1 MRSVDADAFDK
12 KIRAAVGMTEEEL
25 TDDFKDG
32 IATILEMLK
41 SEPTIEPERK
51 KGKWVL
57 GGYDDMYYVCDQC
70 GYRRSDYYAKPKAK
84 YCENC
89 GADMREGEQE

>member
-1 MRSVDADAFDK
+1 MMALIDTIMLFNKAYDMARPYGEGCE
-12 KIRAAVGMTEEEL
+12 RGL
-25 TDDFKDG
+25 TLGDLARLLDG
-32 IATILEMLK
+32 L
-41 SEPTIEPERK
+41 PPIEPERK
-51 KGKWVL
+51 PGHWIL